1 MDTKK
6 KTRPKDRQQRSRSN
20 SAARPEERRRRED
33 PARRDETS
41 SRRPENTARRPEQA
55 PRRQEQPRRNPERAA
70 QQQAPRRNPERA
82 AQQQT
87 ARRPENTPRRQQEP
101 ARRPENL
108 PRQDTPE
115 MVFKMDQK
123 QERREKPR
131 DPGAAKRSEMRRRSA
146 KRSQERKKQ
155 ARSRAPKVVYT
166 QPRPFNANRLLLQ
179 LAIVMAVVLAI
190 TLGLSVFFKVDKV
203 MVYGNEAY
211 SAWTIQEA
219 SGIEQGEKLLSFG
232 RIRASAKIKAALPYV
247 DTVRI
252 GINLPNTVN
261 IYITEF
267 DVVYAIQS
275 QNGTWWLMTS
285 DGRILEQTDGGTAG
299 GYTKVEG
306 VKLESPVVNQQAVAH
321 EEPAPTTSTVT
332 VTNPPDPTGE
342 STGESVPLG
351 TTPPVVTQADRLEV
365 ALEILKALEL
375 NDIVG
380 EAASVNVA
388 SLNDIELWYG
398 TRYRVRMGGREN
410 LEYKIECMKEAIA
423 KMSDYQ
429 MGILDV
435 SFDQWSDKV
444 GYTPFE

>member
-55 PRRQEQPRRNPERAA
+55 PRRNPEQAA
-70 QQQAPRRNPERA
+70 RQQQAPRRNPERA

-285 DGRILEQTDGGTAG
+285 DGKVVEQSDAGTAS
-299 GYTKVEG
+299 GYTKVLG
-306 VKLESPVVNQQAVAH
+306 VELDNPAANEQAKAY
-321 EEPAPTTSTVT
+321 EEAAAQTSSTEAAGATEETQEAIPVT
-332 VTNPPDPTGE
+332 VTA
-342 STGESVPLG
+342 S
-351 TTPPVVTQADRLEV
+351 DRLNA
-365 ALEILKALEL
+365 ALSILAELER

-380 EAASVNVA
+380 DIASVDVTNL
-388 SLNDIELWYG
+388 SEIEMWYG
-398 TRYRVRMGGREN
+398 QRYQVEIGDTGRLDE
-410 LEYKIECMKEAIA
+410 KISNMKQAIA
-423 KMSDYQ
+423 QFSDYE
-429 MGILDV
+429 MGVLDA
-435 SFDQWSDKV
+435 SFTVNENQLIF
-444 GYTPFE
+444 TPFN

>member
-20 SAARPEERRRRED
+20 SAARPEERRRREE

-87 ARRPENTPRRQQEP
+87 ARRPENTPRRQHEP

-285 DGRILEQTDGGTAG
+285 DGKVVEQSDAGTAS
-299 GYTKVEG
+299 GYTKVLG
-306 VKLESPVVNQQAVAH
+306 VELDNPAANEQAKAY
-321 EEPAPTTSTVT
+321 EEAAAQTSSTEAAGATEETQEAIPVT
-332 VTNPPDPTGE
+332 VTA
-342 STGESVPLG
+342 S
-351 TTPPVVTQADRLEV
+351 DRLNA
-365 ALEILKALEL
+365 ALSILAELER

-380 EAASVNVA
+380 DIASVDVTNL
-388 SLNDIELWYG
+388 SEIEMWYG
-398 TRYRVRMGGREN
+398 QRYQVEIGDTGRLDE
-410 LEYKIECMKEAIA
+410 KISNMKQAIA
-423 KMSDYQ
+423 QFSDYE
-429 MGILDV
+429 MGVLDA
-435 SFDQWSDKV
+435 SFTVNENQLIF
-444 GYTPFE
+444 TPFN

>member
-285 DGRILEQTDGGTAG
+285 DGKVVEQSDAGTAS
-299 GYTKVEG
+299 GYTKVLG
-306 VKLESPVVNQQAVAH
+306 VELDNPAANEQAKAY
-321 EEPAPTTSTVT
+321 EEAAAQTSSTEAAGATEETQEAIPVT
-332 VTNPPDPTGE
+332 VTA
-342 STGESVPLG
+342 S
-351 TTPPVVTQADRLEV
+351 DRLNA
-365 ALEILKALEL
+365 ALSILAELER

-380 EAASVNVA
+380 DIASVDVTNL
-388 SLNDIELWYG
+388 SEIEMWYG
-398 TRYRVRMGGREN
+398 QRYQVEIGDTGRLDE
-410 LEYKIECMKEAIA
+410 KISNMKQAITQF
-423 KMSDYQ
+423 SDYE
-429 MGILDV
+429 MGVLDA
-435 SFDQWSDKV
+435 SFTVNENQLIF
-444 GYTPFE
+444 TPFN

>member
-115 MVFKMDQK
+115 MVFKIDQK

-285 DGRILEQTDGGTAG
+285 DGKVVEQSDAGTAS
-299 GYTKVEG
+299 GYTKVLG
-306 VKLESPVVNQQAVAH
+306 VELDNPAANEQAKAY
-321 EEPAPTTSTVT
+321 EEAAAQTSSTEAAGATEETQEAIPVT
-332 VTNPPDPTGE
+332 VTA
-342 STGESVPLG
+342 S
-351 TTPPVVTQADRLEV
+351 DRLNA
-365 ALEILKALEL
+365 ALSILAELER

-380 EAASVNVA
+380 DIASVDVTNL
-388 SLNDIELWYG
+388 SEIEMWYG
-398 TRYRVRMGGREN
+398 QRYQVEIGDTGRLDE
-410 LEYKIECMKEAIA
+410 KISNMKQAIA
-423 KMSDYQ
+423 QFSDYE
-429 MGILDV
+429 MGVLDA
-435 SFDQWSDKV
+435 SFTVNENQLIF
-444 GYTPFE
+444 TPFN

>member
-285 DGRILEQTDGGTAG
+285 DGKVVEQSDTGTAS
-299 GYTKVEG
+299 GYTKVLG
-306 VKLESPVVNQQAVAH
+306 VELDNPAANEQAKAY
-321 EEPAPTTSTVT
+321 EEAAAQTSSTEAAGATEETQEAIPVT
-332 VTNPPDPTGE
+332 VTA
-342 STGESVPLG
+342 S
-351 TTPPVVTQADRLEV
+351 DRLNA
-365 ALEILKALEL
+365 ALSILAELER

-380 EAASVNVA
+380 DIASVDVTNL
-388 SLNDIELWYG
+388 SEIEMWYG
-398 TRYRVRMGGREN
+398 QRYQVEIGDTGRLDE
-410 LEYKIECMKEAIA
+410 KISNMKQAIA
-423 KMSDYQ
+423 QFSDYE
-429 MGILDV
+429 MGVLDA
-435 SFDQWSDKV
+435 SFTVNENQLIF
-444 GYTPFE
+444 TPFN

>member
-41 SRRPENTARRPEQA
+41 SRRPDNTARRPEQA

-285 DGRILEQTDGGTAG
+285 DGKVVEQSDAGTAS
-299 GYTKVEG
+299 GYTKVLG
-306 VKLESPVVNQQAVAH
+306 VELDNPAANEQAKAY
-321 EEPAPTTSTVT
+321 EEAAAQTSSTEAAGATEETQEAIPVT
-332 VTNPPDPTGE
+332 VTA
-342 STGESVPLG
+342 S
-351 TTPPVVTQADRLEV
+351 DRLNA
-365 ALEILKALEL
+365 ALSILAELER

-380 EAASVNVA
+380 DIASVDVTNL
-388 SLNDIELWYG
+388 SEIEMWYG
-398 TRYRVRMGGREN
+398 QRYQVEIGDIGRLDE
-410 LEYKIECMKEAIA
+410 KISNMKQAITQF
-423 KMSDYQ
+423 SDYE
-429 MGILDV
+429 MGVLDA
-435 SFDQWSDKV
+435 SFTVNENQLIF
-444 GYTPFE
+444 TPFN